1 MTAEGVRASRT
12 GDRYHYFWA
21 SRRALKLLDI
31 DADLEVISIEG
42 ARDGE
47 APPGEEIIDVG
58 EYYGGSTIGDCLR
71 MRCIQLKHS
80 TVRVDVPI
88 TSSELENTLAKF
100 AGIYRD
106 AAENGQH
113 TKLGFAVVTNRMLN
127 ANVRRSLGDLAE
139 RGAQPTHPTEAGLLR
154 RYMGFGTDL
163 SSELDFCSRLVV
175 DDGGPDI
182 DDVEHMLREELNQYI
197 PGGGTGA
204 ETAELMEKVARLATS
219 QSSTRTL
226 DRSMVLLTLRVYE
239 DDLFPARPKIETL
252 ERPIKTA
259 DVDVI
264 VARLRSISSNKL
276 LLTAVG
282 GVGKSILTTLLR
294 RDLDSVPDSLTI
306 VFDCFAGG
314 DYRRVT
320 SKRHL
325 HKIALTQIAN
335 EVASRG
341 LCGPLIPSAVADDR
355 DYVRT
360 FMRKLHEAADQLR
373 AKNPAALLTVIVD
386 AADNAII
393 AADEFGERAFIPD
406 LFREHWPANA
416 RLVALSRP
424 ERADSL
430 ELPPGIA
437 SLNLIGF
444 RPQETLAHLRSRFAQ
459 ATEEQAT
466 HLHQLSARN
475 PRVQAMAME
484 LAGTT
489 DEAIAALEVAT
500 ARPGEPLDALLAAQV
515 DAILEEGQMP
525 KGALR
530 RLCQALATLHPAIPL
545 VVLGEVAG
553 LSVDAIRSFAVAL
566 GRGLHIDD
574 ENLQFRDEPT
584 ETWFRT
590 NYRLGDRESRLF
602 AQTATGVAERSPYMA
617 KELPQVYFEAGM
629 LDELMQLA
637 LSESSLPGHASDLQR
652 KEISRSRVR
661 YALAAAL
668 RSTRNTDAALL
679 AVKAGEMSAGHAR
692 RMQMYRKNAD
702 LTAMFLAPAV
712 VESLCS
718 GRELATGWPGSSLH
732 VEAALL
738 SYLPSSSETARSRYH
753 SAFNNMRAILQL
765 RQRDQRRLNAD
776 IDADSVAD
784 LAVAALN
791 LEGPSAATAFVE
803 NWRPSE
809 FVREVSD
816 RFFTRL
822 GDAGRDTEI
831 SEAIVAA
838 RKKYFRLAAAEIS
851 FEYGIQISPEAS
863 AALVRTLLARHKPFK
878 PHRKYLSDTDLRGV
892 VWSLLHGLKYGQ
904 LDHDE
909 ALRIL
914 DVHLPRHLP
923 DRAGESWYGLS
934 VTSTLISYALRSRLT
949 GAALSVDLM
958 MSECLAETLAKPHLS
973 GSGDARSF
981 QSNIPGLV
989 PWATL
994 LVDLIL
1000 DGATDDSSA
1009 RLRELAA
1016 DAFTKVPSYQTPF
1029 VLINGVAEL
1038 ATRALVIVQDAALI
1052 GRLTQWIQASGEA
1065 LHRSRLV
1072 VIRNA
1077 TRSRELATLA
1087 VATATVGFEFV
1098 QADRTDS
1105 ENRVDELI
1113 ALARAVLA
1121 TSKAEARALFNAA
1134 DDEAELVG
1142 DDLYARWFALTRTA
1156 TSLAA
1161 AQHPE
1166 RAYRLFQIGE
1176 AIDRVT
1182 EWGAHELAGPLHHL
1196 HPTAYYAAVSRARD
1210 RRTLDNNLLLK
1221 PIFTSATELE
1231 GFSRLSLLAMG
1242 PRADWREVVA
1252 DLPGGIKATASE
1264 ILTAFTIADRHTE
1277 DLPSDNTGAS
1287 HWGLN
1292 GPDDRPD
1299 PSSEFVGADF
1309 TSEETWNLALGA
1321 THWYSDER
1329 RDLVTFACEQQRAH
1343 LADVLRALA
1352 HAVQAAESDL
1362 VTAARFAASGTTT
1375 LGVRQALADLART
1388 YAARYARQICAQ
1400 RYKREELTDIATAG
1414 QLSVKDL
1421 LSIAFLELGRSAHQL
1436 RYAEYFDVA
1445 SNIAELLPEA
1455 GKEEA
1460 FDALAAL
1467 FDDLAPP
1474 ATSSD
1479 GAFSALAPP
1488 PPDQDTGL
1496 AGLLWAALGDI
1507 SIRMRWQAAHA
1518 VLLLVQL
1525 GDTMVLRQLAK
1536 FADGTHATEAY
1547 RDLRFPVYELH
1558 SRMWLLLAIER
1569 ASSEPNAKSLEPFTP
1584 WLEGIAH
1591 GPSHAV
1597 NQLLSV
1603 NSLRI
1608 LGQNN
1613 EIQLSTPGTAA
1624 LRRRLSPSTV
1634 ELDWRERRSR
1644 PDPLADRADAIEPD
1658 RAYPFFFDFQKYWCG
1673 ELADIFGSTE
1683 ESVAK
1688 TCAQIAGGLTE
1699 DGGDATDPR
1708 RTAGVFGENSTYSS
1722 HGSWPEEEDHDFY
1735 SGIHALLTLG
1745 AELALTETAYQDADT
1760 AADSYTQWT
1769 YEFLTKRRDGR
1780 WLSDRRDTAPA
1791 PAPER
1796 KLANQKVAEDWP
1808 WSIRSEDFDD
1818 LAGIGEPWITVYAST
1833 YTGFRKLG
1841 ENTHIESALVPHE
1854 TARALI
1860 IAIQT
1865 SSLGPNFGHI
1875 PTSGEVHP
1883 FDEGAVSHPY
1893 TLTPW
1898 LDASGH
1904 HEAID
1909 KEDERGCNVPYPPT
1923 RPTPSLVERFALIP
1937 DSDMRTWVTK
1947 DSKTEVFRNHIWD
1960 NAASRQ
1966 NDYETGTRGQVVT
1979 VSEEFLKRVLEELD
1993 KSLVI
1998 QVGLRR
2004 EVHRSSYERK
2014 KNDELDYIE
2023 WSAKTYFVS
2032 PNGRWTEY

>member
-1 MTAEGVRASRT
+1 MTAEGVRATRT

-58 EYYGGSTIGDCLR
+58 EYYGGSTINDCLR
-71 MRCIQLKHS
+71 MRCVQLKHS

-88 TSSELENTLAKF
+88 TSSELANTLAKF

-106 AAENGQH
+106 AAANGQH
-113 TKLGFAVVTNRMLN
+113 TKLEFTLVTNRLLN
-127 ANVRRSLGDLAE
+127 GNVRRSLGDLAE
-139 RGAQPTHPTEAGLLR
+139 RGAQSAHPTEAGLLR
-154 RYMGFGTDL
+154 RYMGFGTDR
-163 SSELDFCSRLVV
+163 SSELDFCSKLVV
-175 DDGGPDI
+175 DDGAPDI
-182 DDVEHMLREELNQYI
+182 DDIEHMLREELNQYI

-219 QSSTRTL
+219 QSATRTL

-259 DVDVI
+259 DVDII
-264 VARLRSISSNKL
+264 VARLRSTSSNKL

-294 RDLDSVPDSLTI
+294 RDLDVVPDSVTI

-341 LCGPLIPSAVADDR
+341 LCSPLIPSAVADDR

-360 FMRKLHEAADQLR
+360 FMRKLNEAAGQMR

-393 AADEFGERAFIPD
+393 AADEFGERAFVTD

-424 ERADSL
+424 ERA
-430 ELPPGIA
+430 A
-437 SLNLIGF
+437 SLDLPLGVASLKLIGF
-444 RPQETLAHLRSRFAQ
+444 RPQETLAHLRSRFAE
-459 ATEEQAT
+459 ATQEQAT
-466 HLHQLSARN
+466 HLHQLSAQN

-484 LAGTT
+484 PAGTA
-489 DEAIAALEVAT
+489 DEAIATLEVAS
-500 ARPGEPLDALLAAQV
+500 ARPGGPLNALLAAQV
-515 DAILEEGQMP
+515 DAILEQGQMP

-530 RLCQALATLHPAIPL
+530 SLCQALATLHPAIPL
-545 VVLGEVAG
+545 VVLGEIAG
-553 LSVDAIRSFAVAL
+553 LSVDTIRSFAVTL

-590 NYRLGDRESRLF
+590 TYRLGDQESRLF
-602 AQTATGVAERSPYMA
+602 AQTATAVAERSPYMA

-652 KEISRSRVR
+652 KEILRSRVR

-668 RSTRNTDAALL
+668 RSIRNTDAALL

-702 LTAMFLAPAV
+702 LTATFLAPAV
-712 VESLCS
+712 IESLCS
-718 GRELATGWPGSSLH
+718 GRELATDWPGSSLH

-738 SYLPSSSETARSRYH
+738 SYLASSSETARSRYH
-753 SAFNNMRAILQL
+753 SAVNNMRAILQL
-765 RQRDQRRLNAD
+765 RQEEQRRLNVD

-784 LAVAALN
+784 LAVAVLN
-791 LEGPSAATAFVE
+791 LEGPTAATAFVE
-803 NWRPSE
+803 RWRPSE
-809 FVREVSD
+809 FLREVGD
-816 RFFTRL
+816 RFFRRM
-822 GDAGRDTEI
+822 GDAGRGTEI
-831 SEAIVAA
+831 SEAILAA
-838 RKKYFRLAAAEIS
+838 NKKYLRLAAAEITY
-851 FEYGIQISPEAS
+851 EYGIQISPEAS
-863 AALVRTLLARHKPFK
+863 AALVRMLSARHRPFK
-878 PHRKYLSDTDLRGV
+878 PHQRYHSETDLRGV
-892 VWSLLHGLKYGQ
+892 VWSLLHGLKYEQ
-904 LDHDE
+904 LNYGE

-923 DRAGESWYGLS
+923 DHAGESWYGLP
-934 VTSTLISYALRSRLT
+934 VTSTLIGYALRSRLN
-949 GAALSVDLM
+949 GAALSVESIV
-958 MSECLAETLAKPHLS
+958 SESMAENLAKPHQS

-1000 DGATDDSSA
+1000 DGTTENSSA
-1009 RLRELAA
+1009 RFRELAA
-1016 DAFTKVPSYQTPF
+1016 DAFTEVPSYQTPF

-1038 ATRALVIVQDAALI
+1038 ATRALVIVQDAVLI
-1052 GRLTQWIQASGEA
+1052 DRLTRWVQASGEA

-1077 TRSRELATLA
+1077 SRSRELAPLA
-1087 VATATVGFEFV
+1087 VATATVGFELV
-1098 QADRTDS
+1098 QANRTDS
-1105 ENRVDELI
+1105 ENRVDDLI

-1134 DDEAELVG
+1134 DEEAELVG
-1142 DDLYARWFALTRTA
+1142 DDLYTRWSALTRTA
-1156 TSLAA
+1156 TSLTAG
-1161 AQHPE
+1161 QHPE

-1182 EWGAHELAGPLHHL
+1182 DWGAHELAAPLHHL
-1196 HPTAYYAAVSRARD
+1196 HPTAYYAAISRARD
-1210 RRTLDNNLLLK
+1210 RRTFDNDVLLK
-1221 PIFTSATELE
+1221 PIFTSAAELD

-1242 PRADWREVVA
+1242 PRGDWREVVA
-1252 DLPGGIKATASE
+1252 DLPEETKVGASE
-1264 ILTAFTIADRHTE
+1264 ILAAFKIADRHPEELPNE
-1277 DLPSDNTGAS
+1277 DTGTS
-1287 HWGLN
+1287 RWNLD
-1292 GPDDRPD
+1292 GPDDRPI
-1299 PSSEFVGADF
+1299 PSSEFAGADF
-1309 TSEETWNLALGA
+1309 TSEETWNRALGA

-1352 HAVQAAESDL
+1352 HAVQAADSDL
-1362 VTAARFAASGTTT
+1362 VTAARFAASGAPT
-1375 LGVRQALADLART
+1375 LGVRQALVDLAKT

-1400 RYKREELTDIATAG
+1400 RYGREELADIATAG

-1421 LSIAFLELGRSAHQL
+1421 LSIAFLQLGRSAHQL

-1445 SNIAELLPEA
+1445 SNIAELLPEV
-1455 GKEEA
+1455 GKEDT

-1479 GAFSALAPP
+1479 CAFSALAPP

-1496 AGLLWAALGDI
+1496 AGLLWVALGDI
-1507 SIRMRWQAAHA
+1507 SIRVRWQAAHA

-1525 GDTMVLRQLAK
+1525 GDTVTLGQLAK
-1536 FADGTHATEAY
+1536 FADGTHATDAY

-1569 ASSEPNAKSLEPFTP
+1569 ASSEPNAKNLEPLTP
-1584 WLEGIAH
+1584 WLESIAH

-1597 NQLLSV
+1597 NQLLAV

-1608 LGQNN
+1608 ISRNN
-1613 EIQLSTPGTAA
+1613 AIQLSASGNAA
-1624 LRRRLSPSTV
+1624 LSLKLGPSTV
-1634 ELDWRERRSR
+1634 ELDWSERRSR
-1644 PDPLADRADAIEPD
+1644 PDPLASRAEAIEPD
-1658 RAYPFFFDFQKYWCG
+1658 IAYPFFFDFQRYWCG

-1683 ESVAK
+1683 SAVAK
-1688 TCAQIAGGLTE
+1688 ICAQIAGGLTGSV
-1699 DGGDATDPR
+1699 DHATDPR
-1708 RTAGVFGENSTYSS
+1708 RTTGVFSENSTYSS
-1722 HGSWPEEEDHDFY
+1722 HRSWPKEEDHDFY

-1745 AELALTETAYQDADT
+1745 AELALTETAYRDADT
-1760 AADSYTQWT
+1760 EVDSYTQWT

-1791 PAPER
+1791 PAPEH
-1796 KLANQKVAEDWP
+1796 KLANQKVPDNWP
-1808 WSIRSEDFDD
+1808 WSIRSKDFDD
-1818 LAGIGEPWITVYAST
+1818 LAGTGGPWIKVHAST
-1833 YTGFRKLG
+1833 YTSFRKLG
-1841 ENTHIESALVPHE
+1841 ENMHIESALVPHE

-1865 SSLGPNFGHI
+1865 SSLGPNFGRI
-1875 PTSGEVHP
+1875 PTSDEVHP
-1883 FDEGAVSHPY
+1883 FDGGAVGHPY

-1898 LDASGH
+1898 LDASEH
-1904 HEAID
+1904 HEGID
-1909 KEDERGCNVPYPPT
+1909 KEDERGRNVPYPPT
-1923 RPTPSLVERFALIP
+1923 RPTLSLVERFALIP
-1937 DSDMRTWVTK
+1937 DRDMRTWVAEN
-1947 DSKTEVFRNHIWD
+1947 SKTEVFRSHIWD
-1960 NAASRQ
+1960 NTVSRR
-1966 NDYETGTRGQVVT
+1966 NDYDTGTSGQVLT
-1979 VSEEFLKRVLEELD
+1979 VSEEFLKRILEELD

-1998 QVGLRR
+1998 R
-2004 EVHRSSYERK
+2004 E
-2014 KNDELDYIE
+2014 DY
-2023 WSAKTYFVS
+2023 SKRLSVKL
-2032 PNGRWTEY
+2032 